1 MDSLQQYRTRPRLA
15 CEVTVEG
22 VIAARAADKAAR
34 LELFT
39 QRRIADGAVT
49 PGLSAPNIHDG
60 EAFRSA
66 LRNALEAVAGK
77 TRDVIVILPD
87 AAIRVLLLDFETLP
101 AKLEDIDP
109 VIRFRLKK
117 SLPFDVDHAAVSYD
131 IRRQN
136 GAIRIV
142 AAVSPQAVVNEYEAA
157 FRDAGFSPGVVLPSS
172 LAALGLLEAKQPTLV
187 LKVDPMNITVAAAQN
202 QELCL
207 IRTLENPHGFEV
219 SPAELAETVLPSVV
233 FFEDCFAAHVQQI
246 YAAGVEKLTELG
258 DLLHQHTSAEVQEL
272 APRLSS
278 GQNLSGEQIDA
289 SAVAGVAGALLG

>member
-22 VIAARAADKAAR
+22 VIAARAADKAER

-39 QRRIADGAVT
+39 LRRVAPGALA

-60 EAFRSA
+60 ESLRAAVSGA
-66 LRNALEAVAGK
+66 LGAVASK
-77 TRDVIVILPD
+77 ARDVIAILPD

-101 AKLEDIDP
+101 AKSEDVDP

-117 SLPFDVDHAAVSYD
+117 SLPFDVDQAAVSYD

-136 GAIRIV
+136 GNVRVV

-157 FRDAGFSPGVVLPSS
+157 FRDAGYSPGVVVPSS
-172 LAALGLLEAKQPTLV
+172 LAVLGLVEGQRPTLV
-187 LKVDPMNITVAAAQN
+187 LKVDPTNITIVAARN

-207 IRTLENPHGFEV
+207 IRTLENPHGAHV
-219 SPAELAETVLPSVV
+219 NPAELAEAVLPSVV
-233 FFEDCFAAHVQQI
+233 FFEDTFAAQVEQI
-246 YAAGVEKLTELG
+246 YVAGVAQLEELG
-258 DLLHQHTSAEVQEL
+258 NLLHQHTSAQVCEL
-272 APRLSS
+272 APGLSPD
-278 GQNLSGEQIDA
+278 QNLSGEHIDS